1 MKATD
6 WRDRLH
12 AVQQETDPLKLNAM
26 AMQAGI
32 DYAQAKR
39 EAADLEANRRIV
51 YEEVR
56 KDVEAR
62 MLAETGKVVLSRVDD
77 LVRSDKAY
85 LEYLTG
91 INAATFS
98 RDMLE
103 ATWKTI
109 YQRAQLLAFVAAE
122 V

>member
-39 EAADLEANRRIV
+39 EAADLEANRRII

-62 MLAETGKVVLSRVDD
+62 MLAENGKVVLSRVDD
-77 LVRSDKAY
+77 LVRTDKAY
-85 LEYLTG
+85 LEYLAG
-91 INAATFS
+91 LNAATYS

-103 ATWKTI
+103 AVWKAI
-109 YQRAQLLAFVAAE
+109 HQRAQLLAFVAAE